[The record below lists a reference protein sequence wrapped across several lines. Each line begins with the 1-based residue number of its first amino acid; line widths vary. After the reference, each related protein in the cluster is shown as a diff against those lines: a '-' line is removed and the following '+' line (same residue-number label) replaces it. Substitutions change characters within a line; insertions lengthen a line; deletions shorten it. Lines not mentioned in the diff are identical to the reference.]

1 MGRRGEL
8 GAIKRRLGT
17 ARLVTLTG
25 PGGVGKTRL
34 ALRTARDLGPHFSDG
49 ADFVALA
56 EIASSSEVAPAVATT
71 LGLQDRATPWTV
83 ALLGDHLA
91 DKRVLL
97 VLDNCEHVL
106 EGVAVLAGTLLRR
119 CPDLQILATSRQSL
133 GIAGEVVEL
142 VQPMAMPDPDDH
154 STSTA
159 WQSDAVTL
167 FVERA
172 AARGRGLSGIRFLVC
187 RGRIAGTVDRDG
199 VAQHRQAPVGAAAQQ
214 GVPRHRCPAR
224 RAADEDAGPGHGRSE
239 PPPASANHGSDHRLV
254 LSALEPEERLLFE
267 RLSVFAGGFE
277 IDAAQEVCAD
287 AELRAASIP

>member
-1 MGRRGEL
+1 MRTSL
-8 GAIKRRLGT
+8 
-17 ARLVTLTG
+17 
-25 PGGVGKTRL
+25 
-34 ALRTARDLGPHFSDG
+34 LRS
-49 ADFVALA
+49 
-56 EIASSSEVAPAVATT
+56 ATT

-106 EGVAVLAGTLLRR
+106 EAVAVLAGTLLRR

-142 VQPMAMPDPDDH
+142 VEPMAMPDPDDH

-172 AARGRGLSGIRFLVC
+172 AARGRGFTLDANSAPAVLELCRQLDGLPLALELAAVRLDSLGIDAL
-187 RGRIAGTVDRDG
+187 
-199 VAQHRQAPVGAAAQQ
+199 
-214 GVPRHRCPAR
+214 AR
-224 RAADEDAGPGHGRSE
+224 RAAEEDAGPGHRRSK
-239 PPPASANHGSDHRLV
+239 PPPASADDGSDHRLV
-254 LSALEPEERLLFE
+254 LSAPRT
-267 RLSVFAGGFE
+267 RGT
-277 IDAAQEVCAD
+277 AA
-287 AELRAASIP
+287 L